1 MKRWRQPNP
10 TLFHCE
16 DAVESTKTNWCRKQS
31 CNHHEDSLNSSVAQV
46 VEGMSL
52 RKQALHDTTKNIL
65 IKPNQLFFFYSAAKQ
80 RSYE

>member
-1 MKRWRQPNP
+1 MQWRVQKP
-10 TLFHCE
+10 TG
-16 DAVESTKTNWCRKQS
+16 AESKVATIMRILCI
-31 CNHHEDSLNSSVAQV
+31 LSVAQV

-65 IKPNQLFFFYSAAKQ
+65 IKPNQLFFFYNAAKQ